1 MPPPATPLIVHG
13 WIFSSI
19 PTGWEGIPGTGL
31 RRTELDH
38 FPSSVVVVP
47 DELPAGE
54 TLAGY
59 VERQL
64 AALREAMSAH
74 QIEVPRPGRMPGVEE
89 TLEMTVRHSIASGP
103 SIVQRQLYTRRG
115 RTIGVITETTTA
127 ADWEGLRATLETILG
142 GLTPPARE

>member
-1 MPPPATPLIVHG
+1 MPPPAAPVIVHG
-13 WIFSSI
+13 WTFSSF

-31 RRTELDH
+31 RRMESDR

-47 DELPAGE
+47 DELPEGE
-54 TLAGY
+54 TLARY
-59 VERQL
+59 VERQI
-64 AALREAMSAH
+64 AALGEALTAH
-74 QIEVPRPGRMPGVEE
+74 QIEGPRPGKMPGVEE
-89 TLEMTVRHSIASGP
+89 TLEMTVRHSIAGGP

-127 ADWEGLRATLETILG
+127 ADWEGLRTTLETILG